1 VKTTIFNTPVL
12 SYLFHLLAKIILRL
26 IGWKVEGR
34 FPDLPKFI
42 VIGAPHTS
50 NWDFMMFLAI
60 IFHLRAD
67 VRFMGKAELFRGPLA
82 WFFYWCGG
90 IPVDRSKSTGLVE
103 QMVSACEA
111 SKKFILVIAP
121 EGTRHRV
128 AEWKMGFYHIAKSA
142 GIPVV
147 MAVVDGIR
155 KKVMVGQVF
164 HPGEDA
170 DADLK
175 TIKGFFAGRV
185 GINPRRKEITLER

>member
-1 VKTTIFNTPVL
+1 
-12 SYLFHLLAKIILRL
+12 
-26 IGWKVEGR
+26 
-34 FPDLPKFI
+34 
-42 VIGAPHTS
+42 
-50 NWDFMMFLAI
+50 
-60 IFHLRAD
+60 
-67 VRFMGKAELFRGPLA
+67 
-82 WFFYWCGG
+82 
-90 IPVDRSKSTGLVE
+90 
-103 QMVSACEA
+103 
-111 SKKFILVIAP
+111 
-121 EGTRHRV
+121 
-128 AEWKMGFYHIAKSA
+128 MGFYHIAKSA